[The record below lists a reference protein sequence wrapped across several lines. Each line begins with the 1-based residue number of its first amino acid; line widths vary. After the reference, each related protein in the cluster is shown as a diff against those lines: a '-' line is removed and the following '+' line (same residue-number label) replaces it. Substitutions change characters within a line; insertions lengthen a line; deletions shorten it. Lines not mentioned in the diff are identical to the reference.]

1 MWKRLATFLESIKF
15 SHTIFALPFALLSGL
30 LASVREGG
38 IRVIDVVG
46 ILLCMVFARTAA
58 MGFNR
63 WADRDIDAKNPRTA
77 IRAIP
82 AGALSPSFV
91 AAVVLVSSVG
101 FVASTLLFWWG
112 DGNTWP
118 IVLSLPVLLFLLGY
132 SYAKR
137 FTPFAHVWLGVALA
151 MSPVAAWIA
160 IRGNVEL
167 SPLLLAAAVALWVT
181 GFDIIYACQDIS
193 VDRSLGL
200 RSIPAWLGMDGAM
213 WVARG
218 CHLAMIGVLIAFAGA
233 TPELA
238 RFFPVGIV
246 AVAALLLY
254 EHWLVRGRDLS
265 RINLAFLN
273 VNGVISVG
281 LFLLTLCDL
290 YLPRF

>member
-30 LASVREGG
+30 LASVRDGG
-38 IRVIDVVG
+38 IRVVDVVG

-82 AGALSPSFV
+82 AGELSSSFV
-91 AAVVLVSSVG
+91 AAVVFVSSVG
-101 FVASTLLFWWG
+101 FVLSTLLFWWG

-118 IVLSLPVLLFLLGY
+118 IILSLPVLLFLLGY

-137 FTPFAHVWLGVALA
+137 FTPFAHVWLGLALA

-160 IRGNVEL
+160 IRGNVEI

-218 CHLAMIGVLIAFAGA
+218 CHLAMVGVLVAFVRA

-238 RFFPVGIV
+238 RFFPLGIA
-246 AVAALLLY
+246 AVAGLLLY